1 MATNFYVDGPNLYY
15 AALKDKTIRW
25 LDLVTWCERLFP
37 QEDVKRVRYF
47 TAWPQ
52 PVRNRQQ
59 ANRLMVYTRALRTS
73 PKVSVHF
80 GRFVKQ
86 RQRLRPV
93 QSPQSTEQ
101 EVITER
107 IKGVDVALASQL
119 LLDAARGDCDTVVLV
134 SNDSDFRPT
143 LNAARRGLRVRV
155 GLVNP
160 RSRVGRD
167 MGKLVDFYLEAP
179 IASYV
184 AAQFPRKMRD
194 DRGPFHAP
202 IDWFRK

>member
-1 MATNFYVDGPNLYY
+1 MPTNFYVDGPNLYY

-37 QEDVKRVRYF
+37 EEDVKRVRYF

-52 PVRNRQQ
+52 PVRNREQ
-59 ANRLMVYTRALRTS
+59 ANRLLVYTRALRTS
-73 PKVSVHF
+73 PKVSLHF

-86 RQRLRPV
+86 RQRLRV
-93 QSPQSTEQ
+93 AESPQTTEH

-160 RSRVGRD
+160 RRRVGRD
-167 MGKLVDFYLEAP
+167 MGKLVDFYVEAP
-179 IASYV
+179 SASYV

-202 IDWFRK
+202 IDWFRT

>member
-1 MATNFYVDGPNLYY
+1 MPTNFYVDGPNLYY

-37 QEDVKRVRYF
+37 EEDVKRVRYF

-59 ANRLMVYTRALRTS
+59 ANRLLVYTRALRTS
-73 PKVSVHF
+73 PKVSLHF
-80 GRFVKQ
+80 GRLCSSAGGCPS
-86 RQRLRPV
+86 RILRRV
-93 QSPQSTEQ
+93 SEH

-143 LNAARRGLRVRV
+143 LNAARRGQVRV

-160 RSRVGRD
+160 RRRTRARHEEAGR
-167 MGKLVDFYLEAP
+167 LL
-179 IASYV
+179 S
-184 AAQFPRKMRD
+184 
-194 DRGPFHAP
+194 
-202 IDWFRK
+202 